1 MSDFKPARMRDGS
14 LYSGHKMYL
23 GGGLQRSCAKCGN
36 HRAPGGF
43 KLVRPWGLVCPD
55 CQKGKA

>member
-1 MSDFKPARMRDGS
+1 MPDYKSARYKDGS
-14 LYSGHKMYL
+14 LYEGNQQYA
-23 GGGLQRSCAKCGN
+23 GGGTQRSCGKCGQ

-43 KLVRPWGLVCPD
+43 KLLRPWGLVCPD